1 MVARVNGR
9 VVSDTVKCGHD
20 CLLGDALTGRFLSE
34 VFEPVAKII
43 PLLTFCSIGDA
54 DREYNANH
62 TEYYAS

>member
-1 MVARVNGR
+1 MVARDDGW

-43 PLLTFCSIGDA
+43 PLLTFCGNGDA
-54 DREYNANH
+54 D
-62 TEYYAS
+62 